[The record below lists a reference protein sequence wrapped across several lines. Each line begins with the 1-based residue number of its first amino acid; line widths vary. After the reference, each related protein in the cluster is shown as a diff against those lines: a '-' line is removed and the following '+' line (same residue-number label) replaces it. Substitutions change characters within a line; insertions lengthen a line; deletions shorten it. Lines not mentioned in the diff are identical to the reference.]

1 MIRVCF
7 VVFAIHIVP
16 GWAAASD
23 VESFDAFVSAFR
35 NEHRV
40 QSLSVAVAKEGEVI
54 FAKGFGYQDHDAEE
68 RTTPDTTYLAASITK
83 TFTAA
88 TLLAM
93 EADGHIHLSDEFT
106 TLSDWDGRCSWLA
119 GSGIIFGG
127 GSLEDGTVV
136 GPVPCDQP
144 LTLEQVL
151 RHQVNGTP
159 GTQFLYN
166 PVVFGRLSN
175 WVEEN
180 TNRTWREWMDHYVID
195 RAELGN
201 VAAGW
206 RDPDKGHVLTDLAP
220 PFRFTDRAVDPDGV
234 AASVLP
240 NPELNASSGIIASAV
255 SLAHYGV
262 ALLSEEIVEKSI
274 LERMW
279 TPTTQPS
286 GEPAPYGL
294 GWYVQDIN
302 GKRVVWHG
310 GWWPDAY
317 AGLLMIVPDEGL
329 VLAALGNT
337 DGLHWGNP
345 LNNARIQDSPVAAA
359 FLEMFVDEAPDPR

>member
-1 MIRVCF
+1 MIRSCLLVSATL
-7 VVFAIHIVP
+7 FAP
-16 GWAAASD
+16 GWAAGSE
-23 VESFDAFVSAFR
+23 VESFDTFVSAFR

-40 QSLSVAVAKEGEVI
+40 QSLSVAVAKRGEML
-54 FAKGFGYQDHDAEE
+54 FAKGYGYQDHDAEE
-68 RTTPDTTYLAASITK
+68 VATPDTTYLAASITK
-83 TFTAA
+83 TFTAV

-93 EADGHIHLSDEFT
+93 EADGHIRLSDQFT
-106 TLSDWDGRCSWLA
+106 TLSDWDGRCRWLA

-127 GSLEDGTVV
+127 GRLDDGTVV
-136 GPVPCDQP
+136 DPVPCDQP
-144 LTLEQVL
+144 LTIEQVL
-151 RHQVNGTP
+151 RHQVNGIP

-175 WVEEN
+175 WIEEN
-180 TNRTWREWMDHYVID
+180 TPRTWREWMDHYVMD
-195 RAELGN
+195 RAALEN

-206 RDPDKGHVLTDLAP
+206 RDPDKGHVLTQLAP
-220 PFRFTDRAVDPDGV
+220 PFRHTDTAIDPDGV

-255 SLAHYGV
+255 SLANYGS
-262 ALLSEEIVEKSI
+262 ALLSGKIVEKR
-274 LERMW
+274 LVERMW
-279 TPTTQPS
+279 TPTTLAS
-286 GEPAPYGL
+286 GDPAPYGL

-317 AGLLMIVPDEGL
+317 AGLLMIVPDDGL
-329 VLAALGNT
+329 VFAALGNT

-345 LNNARIQDSPVAAA
+345 LNEARVQDSKLAAG
-359 FLEMFVDEAPDPR
+359 FLEMFVDQASD